1 MTHFG
6 HKHAPQ
12 MMVAD
17 FTIHSGKLEVI
28 QCRQPHRQGYFDYHN
43 REYTLNNVPTEAL
56 FLALILLIMLSAFFS
71 SSETAMMAVNRYRIK
86 TRAESGN
93 RSASLVLRLLSEPDK
108 LLGTILFGNNVA
120 NIAASTLATVIGL
133 RLFGDVGLAYAPMI
147 LVFVVLIFAEVAPK
161 TLAALYPEVIAFPA
175 AWVLLALQY
184 LLAPAVW
191 LVKFFSNGLLRLFRV
206 SVTTQND
213 ALSNE
218 ELRAAVAES
227 GALIDTSHQ
236 SMLMRVL
243 EMEKAT
249 VEDVMVPRAEMEA
262 IDMDDDW
269 EDIVEQLATS
279 HHTRVPIFKG
289 SLDNF
294 IGIAHIRKMFYLSQ
308 LGEFNKETML
318 DMVREPYFIPENTSV
333 THALTNL
340 QDRRRRFGI
349 VVDEY
354 GDIKGLV
361 TLELILEEVVGEF
374 TSIAPALDDDIEKAE
389 DGSYLVR
396 GSTNIRDIN
405 RKLGWELPSN
415 NVKTING
422 LITEKL
428 EDIPEAATC
437 FKVDNYVIE
446 IMQTRDTLVH
456 IARLRRL

>member
-1 MTHFG
+1 
-6 HKHAPQ
+6 
-12 MMVAD
+12 
-17 FTIHSGKLEVI
+17 
-28 QCRQPHRQGYFDYHN
+28 
-43 REYTLNNVPTEAL
+43 
-56 FLALILLIMLSAFFS
+56 
-71 SSETAMMAVNRYRIK
+71 MAVNRYRIK
-86 TRAESGN
+86 TRAEGGN
-93 RSASLVLRLLSEPDK
+93 RSARLALKLLSEPDK

-175 AWVLLALQY
+175 AWVLAGLQVV
-184 LLAPAVW
+184 LAPAVW

-206 SVTTQND
+206 QVTAQND

-227 GALIDTSHQ
+227 TGLLDNSHQ
-236 SMLMRVL
+236 SMLLRIL
-243 EMEKAT
+243 EMEKVT

-262 IDMDDDW
+262 IDLEDDW
-269 EDIVEQLATS
+269 EEIVEQLATS
-279 HHTRVPIFKG
+279 HHTRVPVFKG
-289 SLDNF
+289 SLDN
-294 IGIAHIRKMFYLSQ
+294 IVGIIHIRKMFYLSQ
-308 LGEFNKETML
+308 MGEFNKDTML
-318 DMVREPYFIPENTSV
+318 GMIREPYFVPENTSI

-340 QDRRRRFGI
+340 QERRRRFGV

-374 TSIAPALDDDIEKAE
+374 TSIAPVLDDDIDAE
-389 DGSYLVR
+389 QDGSYLVR

-405 RKLGWELPSN
+405 RKLDWELPTESA
-415 NVKTING
+415 KTING
-422 LITEKL
+422 LITEQL

-437 FKVDNYVIE
+437 FKLGDYIIE
-446 IMQTRDTLVH
+446 IVQTRDTSVH
-456 IARLRRL
+456 VARIIKLT

>member
-1 MTHFG
+1 MN
-6 HKHAPQ
+6 
-12 MMVAD
+12 D
-17 FTIHSGKLEVI
+17 
-28 QCRQPHRQGYFDYHN
+28 
-43 REYTLNNVPTEAL
+43 VPIGVL
-56 FLALILLIMLSAFFS
+56 FLALVLLIFLSAFFS

-86 TRAESGN
+86 TRAEGGN
-93 RSASLVLRLLSEPDK
+93 RSAKLVVKLLDEPDR

-133 RLFGDVGLAYAPMI
+133 RLFGDSGLAYAPMV

-175 AWVLLALQY
+175 AWILAGLQVV
-184 LLAPAVW
+184 LAPAVW

-206 SVTTQND
+206 RVTTQND
-213 ALSNE
+213 ALSND

-227 GALIDTSHQ
+227 SGLLNTSHQ
-236 SMLMRVL
+236 SMLLRIL
-243 EMEKAT
+243 EMEKVT

-262 IDMDDDW
+262 IDLEDDW
-269 EDIVEQLATS
+269 EEIVEQLATS
-279 HHTRVPIFKG
+279 HHTRVPVFEG
-289 SLDNF
+289 SLDNI
-294 IGIAHIRKMFYLSQ
+294 IGIVHIRKMFYLSQ

-318 DMVREPYFIPENTSV
+318 SMIRTPYFIPENTSI

-340 QDRRRRFGI
+340 QDRRRRFGV

-374 TSIAPALDDDIEKAE
+374 TSIAPALDDDIDEEAS
-389 DGSYLVR
+389 GSYLVR

-405 RKLGWELPSN
+405 RKLEWDLPTQN
-415 NVKTING
+415 AKTING
-422 LITEKL
+422 LITEQL

-437 FKVDNYVIE
+437 FKLDPYVIE
-446 IMQTRDTLVH
+446 IVQTRDTSVKV
-456 IARLRRL
+456 ARIIKLT